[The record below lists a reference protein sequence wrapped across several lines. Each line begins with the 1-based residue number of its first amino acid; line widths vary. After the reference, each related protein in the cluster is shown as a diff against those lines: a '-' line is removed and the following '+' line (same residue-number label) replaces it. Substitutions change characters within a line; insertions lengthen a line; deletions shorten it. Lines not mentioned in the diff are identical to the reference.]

1 MKGTVFDI
9 KEFAVFDG
17 PGIRTTVFLKGCP
30 LRCQWCHNPE
40 GLSPKPQ
47 LMVSRAACVHCGACE
62 RVCRHPEGCISCGAC
77 VPYCRYGYRK
87 IVGTE
92 WEADALA
99 RRLLKD
105 REFFQE
111 DGGVTFSGG
120 EPLMQWDF
128 VRETIEQMPGIHTA
142 VETSGYAP
150 EAVFQEVLETVSLVM
165 LDWKVSDPEQ
175 HRMYTGVDPA
185 PIRRNAQALLNS
197 STPFILRMPVI
208 PGVNDVESHFEAAAE
223 LVQAAENLVRVELLP
238 YQRAA
243 GAKYEM
249 VGMQYTPTFDEA
261 PSPNM
266 RTDAFEKRGI
276 PYRVFR

>member
-111 DGGVTFSGG
+111 DGGVK
-120 EPLMQWDF
+120 L
-128 VRETIEQMPGIHTA
+128 
-142 VETSGYAP
+142 
-150 EAVFQEVLETVSLVM
+150 
-165 LDWKVSDPEQ
+165 
-175 HRMYTGVDPA
+175 
-185 PIRRNAQALLNS
+185 IRRAE
-197 STPFILRMPVI
+197 TM
-208 PGVNDVESHFEAAAE
+208 NDYFA
-223 LVQAAENLVRVELLP
+223 
-238 YQRAA
+238 
-243 GAKYEM
+243 
-249 VGMQYTPTFDEA
+249 TFDC
-261 PSPNM
+261 
-266 RTDAFEKRGI
+266 FEEWKGL
-276 PYRVFR
+276 FDGKQ